1 MKKLLLSYLL
11 IVSVISG
18 GQTFTCGDT
27 LVDVRDGKKYLTVLI
42 GTQCWMK
49 QNLNYGKTVTSY
61 TSASTHS
68 DMFNNSIPE
77 KYAPNGDS
85 TKLPQYGGLYEWDEL
100 MNYSTVAGSQGLCPA
115 NWHVPT
121 DAEWQTMIAAAG
133 GTMIT
138 TTGGSG
144 GNKLKALGEGFGAGA
159 GTNTSGFSA
168 KAAGDRD
175 SYGIFYGLGL
185 RFIFWTSTQTTSP
198 SAYQYTLWAEKD
210 TIARDGNIQKI
221 TGLACRCVRNAGAG
235 IDEESLD
242 NRLNVYPNPVNGVFM
257 VQLFG
262 YNKEVKM
269 EAINIIGE
277 KVSEINFTNSNRL
290 DAAEWKSGIYFL
302 KIIDL
307 ESGRLIGVKK
317 IVKN

>member
-1 MKKLLLSYLL
+1 MKKHLLFSLLFLATLSF
-11 IVSVISG
+11 S
-18 GQTFTCGDT
+18 QTFTCGDT
-27 LVDVRDGKKYLTVLI
+27 LIDTRDGKKYLTVLI
-42 GTQCWMK
+42 GSQCWMK

-61 TSASTHS
+61 TSTVTHS

-133 GTMIT
+133 ATMVT
-138 TTGGSG
+138 STGGSG
-144 GNKLKALGEGFGAGA
+144 GNKLKAVGEGFGPGV

-168 KAAGDRD
+168 RAAGDRD

-185 RFIFWTSTQTTSP
+185 RFIFWTSTQTASP

-221 TGLACRCVRNAGAG
+221 TGLSCRCVRNAGAG
-235 IDEESLD
+235 IDEESMKHD
-242 NRLNVYPNPVNGVFM
+242 FNVYPNPARSQLNIVSNGYTGDVK
-257 VQLFG
+257 VIITDVTGRVVLVSNSKQLS
-262 YNKEVKM
+262 
-269 EAINIIGE
+269 I
-277 KVSEINFTNSNRL
+277 SEL
-290 DAAEWKSGIYFL
+290 QSGLYMLQIL
-302 KIIDL
+302 NARTEQL
-307 ESGRLIGVKK
+307 LSSRK
-317 IVKN
+317 IVKD

>member
-1 MKKLLLSYLL
+1 MKKQLLFLSLCLLSFMNGR
-11 IVSVISG
+11 SQS
-18 GQTFTCGDT
+18 FTCGDT
-27 LVDVRDGKKYLTVLI
+27 LVDTRDGKKYLTVLI
-42 GTQCWMK
+42 GSQCWMK
-49 QNLNYGKTVTSY
+49 QNLNYGKTVSSY
-61 TSASTHS
+61 SSTSTHS
-68 DMFNNSIPE
+68 DMFNNSIAE

-85 TKLPQYGGLYEWDEL
+85 TKLPQYGGLYEWDEV
-100 MNYSTVAGSQGLCPA
+100 MNYSTVAGSKGLCPA

-121 DAEWQTMIAAAG
+121 DAEWQSMITAAG

-144 GNKLKALGEGFGAGA
+144 GNKLKAVGEGFGAGA

-221 TGLACRCVRNAGAG
+221 TGLSCRCVRDAGAG
-235 IDEESLD
+235 IEDHSL
-242 NRLNVYPNPVNGVFM
+242 NNGIKVFPNPAGAIFTIETK
-257 VQLFG
+257 QEGKAEFSIYDLLG
-262 YNKEVKM
+262 NKIM
-269 EAINIIGE
+269 EASFSSSLTIETKDWPRGLYFYKIT
-277 KVSEINFTNSNRL
+277 TNSGKGTGKL
-290 DAAEWKSGIYFL
+290 
-302 KIIDL
+302 
-307 ESGRLIGVKK
+307 V
-317 IVKN
+317 VQ